1 MTTTASANVNRNT
14 FNRPDTFFGICEAIG
29 QDFGFNPL
37 WLRLAFVPPV
47 FFAPQYAFIAYAVL
61 GLVVL
66 ASRMLF
72 PAKAAAVD
80 AVDAPNRVVA
90 APALAE
96 SAESREERLP
106 LAA

>member
-1 MTTTASANVNRNT
+1 MTTAATMNRNT

-47 FFAPQYAFIAYAVL
+47 FFAPQYAFIAYFAL
-61 GLVVL
+61 GIVVL
-66 ASRMLF
+66 ASRLLF
-72 PAKAAAVD
+72 PAKTKAV
-80 AVDAPNRVVA
+80 AGPVTVSAPLAPVDAPVSPEQVADDRV
-90 APALAE
+90 L
-96 SAESREERLP
+96 

>member
-1 MTTTASANVNRNT
+1 MTTTAAANVNRNT
-14 FNRPDTFFGICEAIG
+14 FNRPDTFLGICEAIG

-66 ASRMLF
+66 ASRKLF

-80 AVDAPNRVVA
+80 TVSAPERMVA
-90 APALAE
+90 APSQAGPADLHE
-96 SAESREERLP
+96 DRLP